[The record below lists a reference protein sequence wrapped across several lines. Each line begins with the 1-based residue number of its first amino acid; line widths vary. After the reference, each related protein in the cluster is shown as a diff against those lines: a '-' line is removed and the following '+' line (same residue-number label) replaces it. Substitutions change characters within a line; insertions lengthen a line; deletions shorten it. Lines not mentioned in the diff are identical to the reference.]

1 MQAARSASPDG
12 VVFLEAGL
20 DCVRAGGAVTVCP
33 SRYAHN
39 AAHERG
45 SASTV
50 VYWHLPLAIIGRCR
64 LAQRVGHDESLPAGV
79 EMVATYDCGQL
90 IDRAVESLTHNPAE
104 EFIMVVVVCALFL
117 WRLRSS
123 RDAIASVPLGVLI
136 AFVLMRHH
144 GINIK
149 IMSLGGIAIAVGA
162 MVDAPVVM
170 IAEVEALGEGPVGAS
185 NGKGFLN

>member
-1 MQAARSASPDG
+1 
-12 VVFLEAGL
+12 
-20 DCVRAGGAVTVCP
+20 
-33 SRYAHN
+33 
-39 AAHERG
+39 
-45 SASTV
+45 
-50 VYWHLPLAIIGRCR
+50 
-64 LAQRVGHDESLPAGV
+64 
-79 EMVATYDCGQL
+79 MVATYDCGQL